1 MRNTQVAVKICKKYD
16 TTSISSS
23 LNNCFELLGQ
33 LSNFIKP
40 EHTVLIKPDLYH
52 CTQPNEAKTTNPN
65 IVSALAEL
73 VDKIGAKCIIA
84 DSPKGD
90 FTQSNLDRTYIKTQM
105 LQASNNGHAI
115 LSINENIST
124 LTNPNGEHCRDIY
137 VIDAINDA
145 DVIINVGKFRCEQHL
160 GLIGCSQNLFGL
172 IPGKVKELVKSRC
185 YTLNAYYNYLIDLYE
200 TLENKIVLN
209 VLDGI
214 VGCEANGDPRI
225 LNTILVGENPYAV
238 DATAL
243 KIINQNPEECM
254 LLAESVRRN
263 KFNFTYK
270 TIGDNIEPLVCNDFH
285 YSSFLENI
293 KTGSKNYFKRV
304 YNRTQKRPIIS
315 SKLCKGC
322 KICLDNCPMKAI
334 EMQSND
340 LGEHARIDYD
350 KCINCFACLQN
361 CPYKIIKT
369 KTPIKYSLIDKKVK
383 KSLNSK

>member
-1 MRNTQVAVKICKKYD
+1 M
-16 TTSISSS
+16 
-23 LNNCFELLGQ
+23 GQ

-73 VDKIGAKCIIA
+73 VEKIGAKCIIA

-145 DVIINVGKFRCEQHL
+145 DVIINVGKFRCERHL

-263 KFNFTYK
+263 KFSFTYK

-322 KICLDNCPMKAI
+322 KICVDNCPMKAI